1 MLTNIWS
8 THKDINGASR
18 ASGANTQVYTPQ
30 LTPQTPWV
38 DILVVMTLGPGTW
51 HWLISHGLPLSAD
64 IELSGTGATTGHLL
78 YVAPLAFMILAPLAL
93 LVLVE

>member
-18 ASGANTQVYTPQ
+18 GANTQVYTPQ

-38 DILVVMTLGPGTW
+38 DILVVDTGSGTW
-51 HWLISHGLPLSAD
+51 HWLW
-64 IELSGTGATTGHLL
+64 LL
-78 YVAPLAFMILAPLAL
+78 
-93 LVLVE
+93 